1 MRSAVES
8 LAQMSG
14 FVTAT
19 SLLMHLRTCAV
30 NARTTSPPLAR
41 VQFDTAD
48 AATAAMAGWA
58 TVGEGRMVWA

>member
-1 MRSAVES
+1 MH
-8 LAQMSG
+8 AQ
-14 FVTAT
+14 
-19 SLLMHLRTCAV
+19 
-30 NARTTSPPLAR
+30 TTPPLAP